1 MPRAS
6 WNGFLRL
13 SLVSCPIYLAP
24 AVSEAAHVRL
34 HQLNPKTGNRLRQL
48 LVDEETGDKVERSD
62 IVRGYEYE
70 RHQYVVIPDDEIAA
84 LKIESSDTVDLD
96 RFVERGSID
105 PLFLDTP
112 YYVYPDGKIAI
123 ETFRVIGAAMEGQG
137 RVGIGRIVM
146 SNRERTVMIEPRG
159 GGMLMRLLRSADEV
173 RRPEFGEDGGGKADP
188 DMVAVAETIIERRAG
203 EFEPEEF
210 HDRYQ
215 EALRA
220 LVESKAGGKPMAR
233 RKAAE
238 APPKV
243 IDLMEALKRSLAQG
257 DKKPVAKRKAAPDRR
272 QAHLLLPVSGGGR
285 AEAKEA
291 ADEAP
296 AKVAPKAAPREASAR
311 ARKKAS

>member
-13 SLVSCPIYLAP
+13 SLVSCPIYLSP

-34 HQLNPKTGNRLRQL
+34 HQLNPDTGNRVRQQ
-48 LVDEETGDKVERSD
+48 LVDEESGDKVERAD
-62 IVRGYEYE
+62 IVRGYEYD

-84 LKIESSDTVDLD
+84 LKIESSQTVDLD
-96 RFVERGSID
+96 RFVERGAID

-123 ETFRVIGAAMEGQG
+123 ETFNVIGAAMGQKD

-146 SNRERTVMIEPRG
+146 ANRERTVMVEPRG
-159 GGMLMRLLRSADEV
+159 AGMLMRLLRGADEV
-173 RRPEFGEDGGGKADP
+173 RRPEFGESGGKPDP
-188 DMVAVAETIIERRAG
+188 DMVAVAETIIERRVG
-203 EFEPEEF
+203 EFDPSEF

-215 EALRA
+215 DALRA
-220 LVESKAGGKPMAR
+220 LVESKVAGKPMAR
-233 RKAAE
+233 GKGVE

-243 IDLMEALKRSLAQG
+243 IDLMEALKRSLAQS
-257 DKKPVAKRKAAPDRR
+257 DKKPAAKGKAAPDRR
-272 QAHLLLPVSGGGR
+272 QANLLLPVSGGGKGR
-285 AEAKEA
+285 ETRAKES
-291 ADEAP
+291 P
-296 AKVAPKAAPREASAR
+296 QAAPSR

>member
-13 SLVSCPIYLAP
+13 SLVSCPIYLSP
-24 AVSEAAHVRL
+24 AVSEGAHIRL
-34 HQLNPKTGNRLRQL
+34 HQLNPKTGNRLRQQ
-48 LVDEETGDKVERSD
+48 LVDDETGEKVERSD
-62 IVRGYEYE
+62 IVKGYEYE

-123 ETFRVIGAAMEGQG
+123 ETFRVIGAAMEAKD

-146 SNRERTVMIEPRG
+146 SNRERTVMIEPHG

-173 RRPEFGEDGGGKADP
+173 RRPEFGEGGGEADP
-188 DMVAVAETIIERRAG
+188 DMIAVAETIMERRAG
-203 EFEPEEF
+203 EFDPSEF
-210 HDRYQ
+210 GDRYQ
-215 EALRA
+215 EALRT
-220 LVESKAGGKPMAR
+220 LVESKVAGKPMAR
-233 RKAAE
+233 RKGAE

-243 IDLMEALKRSLAQG
+243 IDLMEALKRSLAQS
-257 DKKPVAKRKAAPDRR
+257 DKKPAGKKPAAAAKRKAAPDRR
-272 QAHLLLPVSGGGR
+272 QSALLLPVSGGKAR
-285 AEAKEA
+285 EV
-291 ADEAP
+291 P
-296 AKVAPKAAPREASAR
+296 AKAAPKTAPQTAPAR

>member
-13 SLVSCPIYLAP
+13 SLVSCPIYLSP

-48 LVDEETGDKVERSD
+48 LVDEETGEKVERSD
-62 IVRGYEYE
+62 IVKGYEYE
-70 RHQYVVIPDDEIAA
+70 RHQYVVIPDEEIAA

-96 RFVERGSID
+96 RFVERDTID
-105 PLFLDTP
+105 SLFLDTP
-112 YYVYPDGKIAI
+112 YYVYPDGKIAV
-123 ETFRVIGAAMEGQG
+123 ETFRVIGAAMEKQG

-146 SNRERTVMIEPRG
+146 SNRERTVMIEPKG

-173 RRPEFGEDGGGKADP
+173 RRPEFGEGGGKADP

-203 EFEPEEF
+203 EFDPSEF

-215 EALRA
+215 DALKA
-220 LVESKAGGKPMAR
+220 LVESKAAGKPMAR

-243 IDLMEALKRSLAQG
+243 IDLMEALKRSLAQT
-257 DKKPVAKRKAAPDRR
+257 DKKPAAKRKAVPDRR
-272 QAHLLLPVSGGGR
+272 QAALLLPVSGGKTR
-285 AEAKEA
+285 ETPAKASPRTA
-291 ADEAP
+291 ANEAP
-296 AKVAPKAAPREASAR
+296 RAAPAR